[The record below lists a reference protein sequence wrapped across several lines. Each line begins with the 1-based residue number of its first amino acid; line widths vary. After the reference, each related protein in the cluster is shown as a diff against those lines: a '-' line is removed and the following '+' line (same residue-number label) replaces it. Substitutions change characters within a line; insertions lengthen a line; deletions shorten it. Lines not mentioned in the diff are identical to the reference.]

1 MSGNLNTVDLAAV
14 VAVQKPTVVGAAV
27 RIFLLG
33 GSALSEKQRDQ
44 ASGSSYLM
52 RQNGPAIMELVAE
65 LESRAG

>member
-1 MSGNLNTVDLAAV
+1 MSVILNTDGLAAE

-52 RQNGPAIMELVAE
+52 RQNGEAIMDLVAV
-65 LESRAG
+65 LESRAS